1 MRGIWI
7 PLPNLERLVE
17 RRQLNRH
24 QPTRREVENHL
35 RVAREFLHA
44 ASLRGVPDS
53 VRFSNLY
60 DAAHAVALSG
70 LKLAGY
76 RAPDGEG
83 NRQFE
88 GKGKKD
94 QGEHCP
100 ARASAHGSAEPRSAQ
115 SATAST
121 AGPIAKPCAAIHASL

>member
-1 MRGIWI
+1 M

-76 RAPDGEG
+76 RAPDGKVRRGQE
-83 NRQFE
+83 
-88 GKGKKD
+88 
-94 QGEHCP
+94 EHCP
-100 ARASAHGSAEPRSAQ
+100 VQASAHGSPEPRSAQ

-121 AGPIAKPCAAIHASL
+121 AGPIANPCAAIHASL